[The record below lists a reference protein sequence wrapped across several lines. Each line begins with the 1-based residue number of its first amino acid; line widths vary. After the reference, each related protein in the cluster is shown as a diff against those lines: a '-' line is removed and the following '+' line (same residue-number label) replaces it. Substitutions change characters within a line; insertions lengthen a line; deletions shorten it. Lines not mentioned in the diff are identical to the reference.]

1 MRTLV
6 QKLTSGAGGVN
17 SLGGFIFG
25 LDNFNNDASG
35 YIAVIERNPGNGGYI
50 SVYNFE
56 NGAMGSDAL
65 EKSSNFD
72 YDNSDDKFFLD
83 FSITGDTYTLN
94 AFADGQI
101 DGSGSDISR
110 FTSNDFESEIPIA
123 SITGSLVGYNG
134 GYTGVYADTGD
145 SSNTGS
151 VELGMF
157 YLNHKLI
164 PEPGTT
170 TLALACVA
178 GLLVMARRRNI
189 N

>member
-1 MRTLV
+1 MDSIV
-6 QKLTSGAGGVN
+6 QK
-17 SLGGFIFG
+17 
-25 LDNFNNDASG
+25 
-35 YIAVIERNPGNGGYI
+35 
-50 SVYNFE
+50 
-56 NGAMGSDAL
+56 
-65 EKSSNFD
+65 SSSFD
-72 YDNSDDKFFLD
+72 YAGSADKFFLD

-101 DGSGSDISR
+101 AGSGSDISR

-134 GYTGVYADTGD
+134 GYTGVYADTGN